1 MRSWFAVAASAVFA
15 CSSVV
20 MAGGQAPPPAA
31 AKQKPI
37 VKEVEAQYT
46 VSVEG
51 KDSYDAYCA
60 VCHGPAGKGDGPA
73 APAMKMPVPDL
84 TMMAQRSNGKFN
96 ALAAQQAIESAGR
109 VKSGAHGIDDMPIWG
124 DVFRGESAARKTL
137 RIGNLAKYLESI
149 QQR

>member
-1 MRSWFAVAASAVFA
+1 MRSWMAVAGSLVVA
-15 CSSVV
+15 CSAIVL
-20 MAGGQAPPPAA
+20 AGNIPTAA
-31 AKQKPI
+31 QQKPT
-37 VKEVEAQYT
+37 VKGVEAQPI

-60 VCHGPAGKGDGPA
+60 VCHGKAGKGDGPA

-109 VKSGAHGIDDMPIWG
+109 VTSGAHGIDDMPIWG
-124 DVFRGESAARKTL
+124 DVFRGEGTARKTL
-137 RIGNLAKYLESI
+137 RIGNLVKYLESI
-149 QQR
+149 QVKG